1 MLRTMTNFR
10 LPAEWEPQSGVQLT
24 WPHAATDWAD
34 MLDVVDETY
43 VEMAR
48 HIASHE
54 RLLIVTPEVE
64 RVRSLCRGI
73 DALYIKCPSNDTW
86 ARDHAFITVE
96 EANGSHH
103 LLDFGFNGWGM
114 KFAANLDNCIN
125 RHVFDSGCMHGS
137 YASHLDFTLEGGS
150 IESDGH
156 GTILTTSRC
165 LMSHNRNEWLSR
177 PQIEEQLRQ
186 RLGAKRVLWL
196 DYGAVDGDD
205 TDSHIDTL
213 ARLCPNDTILYICD
227 SHSDELNRME
237 AQLREFQTDDGRPY
251 RLVPLPSPTP
261 MFDEEGCPMPAT
273 YANFLVINGA
283 VLVPTYAQPQTD
295 SEALTQIAN
304 VFLDREIVP
313 IDCRSLIHQH
323 GSLHCC
329 TMQYPAGVI
338 AK

>member
-1 MLRTMTNFR
+1 MTYFR

-24 WPHAATDWAD
+24 WPHAATDWAG
-34 MLDVVDETY
+34 MLDDVDKTY

-48 HIASHE
+48 HIAAHE
-54 RLLIVTPEVE
+54 RLMIVTPEVE
-64 RVRSLCRGI
+64 RVRLLCRGI
-73 DALYIKCPSNDTW
+73 DALYVECPSNDTW

-114 KFAANLDNCIN
+114 KFSANLDNQIN
-125 RHVFDSGCMHGS
+125 HHVFGSGYLNGS
-137 YASHLDFTLEGGS
+137 YASNLDFTLEGGS

-165 LMSHNRNEWLSR
+165 LLSHNRNEWLSR
-177 PQIEEQLRQ
+177 EQIEQQLRQ
-186 RLGAKRVLWL
+186 RLCAKRVLWL
-196 DYGAVDGDD
+196 DYGAVEGDD

-213 ARLCPNDTILYICD
+213 ARLCPNDTILYISD
-227 SHSDELNRME
+227 SQSDELNRME
-237 AQLREFQTDDGRPY
+237 AQLRTFRTADGRPY
-251 RLVPLPSPTP
+251 SLVPLPSPTP
-261 MFDEEGCPMPAT
+261 MFDDEGYPMPAT

-283 VLVPTYAQPQTD
+283 VLVPTYAQLQTD
-295 SEALTQIAN
+295 SEALRQIAS
-304 VFLDREIVP
+304 VFPDREIVP